1 MAFATISSVAFLLL
15 FHMDLVR
22 LGCGNGVAREVLMV
36 GSRLGIEFLE
46 NFAFVGSGVE
56 V

>member
-22 LGCGNGVAREVLMV
+22 LGCGDGVAREVLMV